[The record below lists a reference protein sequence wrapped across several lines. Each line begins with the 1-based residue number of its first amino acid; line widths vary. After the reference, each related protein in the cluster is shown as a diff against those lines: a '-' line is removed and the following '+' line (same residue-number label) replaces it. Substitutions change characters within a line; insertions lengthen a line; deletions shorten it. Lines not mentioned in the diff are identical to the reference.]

1 MPFSICALRNLSMG
15 LLRPSFEEPTAR
27 LMPGPVTSEEEE
39 DFSST
44 ERRRYKAYTV
54 MQKPGF
60 QHTEYSQIM
69 VHLCRAEIVIAL
81 IFLAHGTTCP
91 GYPNEAEYQSTCHMN
106 TVSAIVSLLTG
117 AMGLG
122 AVHRYRWRT
131 MLILWLVFCIMS
143 AVGSLLAVITT
154 GIWLDH
160 YSKMKVRTGL
170 GNGLSGF
177 MLLASVAL
185 GVCFILTAVMICHY
199 WNSNTTGYQT
209 VQKIAK
215 RPRSLRR
222 RLSRAKS
229 CDKKDARPPT
239 SNPEDKGYHIV

>member
-1 MPFSICALRNLSMG
+1 MPFSLCTLQNLSMG
-15 LLRPSFEEPTAR
+15 LLRPSFDEPAQ
-27 LMPGPVTSEEEE
+27 LMPGPMTSEEEE
-39 DFSST
+39 EFSSN

-54 MQKPGF
+54 MQKAGF
-60 QHTEYSQIM
+60 QHTEYAQIM
-69 VHLCRAEIVIAL
+69 VNLCRAEIVL
-81 IFLAHGTTCP
+81 SLMFLAHGTTCP
-91 GYPNEAEYQSTCHMN
+91 GYPHEAEYQSTCHMN

-117 AMGLG
+117 AVGLG

-143 AVGSLLAVITT
+143 SVGSLLAVITT

-199 WNSNTTGYQT
+199 WNSHSARYQP
-209 VQKIAK
+209 VGKIAK
-215 RPRSLRR
+215 RSRSLRR

-229 CDKKDARPPT
+229 IDNKKDAKPPT
-239 SNPEDKGYHIV
+239 NVSKDKGYHIV